1 MKQYMPDLTGMSQ
14 RPETSRQSLYF
25 MIEPIVTVQ
34 NLSFSNAVTL
44 NYSSLK
50 SKVARLSTLKRI
62 LAV

>member
-1 MKQYMPDLTGMSQ
+1 MKQYLPDLTGMSQ
-14 RPETSRQSLYF
+14 RPETSRQYLYF